1 MTGQLLGA
9 LGGDATF
16 GGQAAHLFV
25 RAYPAFGDVEF
36 FDDVHAMF
44 RAVDDGR
51 IDAACV
57 PEQTART
64 GFHQRSY
71 GRIADSGSPYHVVAE
86 VTHAYHCSLLG
97 QPGTD
102 LSAVRTV
109 LGHTGSVSQSR
120 PWLEANLPHAEIVI
134 VDTNSLGAA
143 QAVADGDGTSVSVG
157 TSDAAGR
164 VGLAELVTDIDGG
177 SVGDYWAMG
186 RQPQFAANPTR
197 LVVSGRL
204 PTADG
209 TQVGALIADLHRTGF
224 EATTVYTRPSGEHL
238 WEFDH
243 VIRFAGEGELETV
256 LGVLE
261 GLAGV
266 RLAGA
271 FVARSAA

>member
-1 MTGQLLGA
+1 MTVELLGA

-16 GGQAAHLFV
+16 GGQAAELFV
-25 RAYPAFGDVEF
+25 RTYPAFRDVEF

-44 RAVDDGR
+44 AAVDDGR

-71 GRIADSGSPYHVVAE
+71 GRIADPGSPYHVVAE

-97 QPGTD
+97 RPGTD
-102 LSAVRTV
+102 LAVVTTV

-120 PWLEANLPHAEIVI
+120 PWLEANLPDAEIVI

-157 TSDAAGR
+157 TSDAAAR

-177 SVGDYWAMG
+177 SVGDYWAVG
-186 RQPQFAANPTR
+186 RRPEFAPQPTR
-197 LVVSGRL
+197 LIVSGRL

-209 TQVGALIADLHRTGF
+209 TQVGALVADLHRTGF
-224 EATTVYTRPSGEHL
+224 EATTVYTRASGEHL
-238 WEFDH
+238 WEYDH
-243 VIRFAGEGELETV
+243 VIRFSGEGDLDAV
-256 LGVLE
+256 LGVLA
-261 GLAGV
+261 GLEGV